1 MFKTLLDFIK
11 RVVNMIFKNDDIKRI
26 TGYDTVM
33 SVVMADKIQYWLN
46 MYRGEADWTDDYVK
60 SLRLEQGICREF
72 SDCVLSEIETSVSN
86 DKLNAIYQKC
96 LVMLNENLQAGL
108 ALGSFC
114 LKPLGEDKAEFV
126 TADKFVPIRFTTDGK
141 LESVV
146 FISTKQIKTDSIYR
160 RFELHELTPQGLH
173 ISNRAYH
180 SKAETDIGRECSLE
194 EVPEWAGLTPDV
206 LFLTDR
212 MDFGYYRNPLKNEID
227 GTFCGVSIY
236 DSAIDLIKK
245 ADVQF
250 GRLEWEFESG
260 ERAINVDVSALQ
272 AQTTV
277 GTDGKTTLA
286 LPKLNKRLYR
296 GLGLAAGNNGEELY
310 KEFSPAFREQ
320 NIINGL
326 EQIKRA
332 IEFNIGLAYGDLSDV
347 QTVEK
352 TATEIKHAKQRKYN
366 RINAIETNLKS
377 CLDDFVYG
385 LAFYN
390 KLSNSGYEF
399 VCNFKDSI
407 LTDEETERNQDWKD
421 ISIGALPLWKY
432 IMKWQGLTEEEAK
445 AQAVETNVNTVME

>member
-1 MFKTLLDFIK
+1 MFKTFLEFIK
-11 RVVNMIFKNDDIKRI
+11 RVVNMLFKNDDIKRI

-33 SVVMADKIQYWLN
+33 SVAMADKIQYWLN
-46 MYRGEADWTDDYVK
+46 MYRGEAKWIDDYVK

-72 SDCVLSEIETSVSN
+72 SDCALSEIETSVSN

-96 LVMLNENLQAGL
+96 LVMLNENLQSGL

-126 TADKFVPIRFTTDGK
+126 TADKFVPISFTADGK

-180 SKAETDIGRECSLE
+180 SKAETDIGRECALE

-227 GTFCGVSIY
+227 GAFCGVSIY

-260 ERAINVDVSALQ
+260 ERAINVDITAIN
-272 AQTTV
+272 
-277 GTDGKTTLA
+277 TDNKA
-286 LPKLNKRLYR
+286 DKLDKRLYR
-296 GLGLAAGNNGEELY
+296 GLDSRDLFQ
-310 KEFSPAFREQ
+310 EFSPEFREQ

-326 EQIKRA
+326 DQIKRA
-332 IEFNIGLAYGDLSDV
+332 IEFNVGLAYGDLSDV

-407 LTDEETERNQDWKD
+407 LTDEDTERKQDLQD
-421 ISIGALPLWKY
+421 VSIGALPLWKY

-445 AQAVETNVNTVME
+445 AQAAETTANTVME

>member
-11 RVVNMIFKNDDIKRI
+11 RVINMLFKNDDIKRI
-26 TGYDTVM
+26 TGYDSVM
-33 SVVMADKIQYWLN
+33 SSAMADKIQYWLD
-46 MYRGEADWTDDYVK
+46 MYRGDADWLDDYVK

-72 SDCVLSEIETSVSN
+72 SDCVLCEMETSVSN

-96 LVMLNENLQAGL
+96 LVMLNENLQSGL

-126 TADKFVPIRFTTDGK
+126 TADKFVPISFTADGK

-173 ISNRAYH
+173 ISNRVYH
-180 SKAETDIGRECSLE
+180 SKSETDIGRECALE
-194 EVPEWAGLTPDV
+194 EVLEWAGLTPDV

-227 GTFCGVSIY
+227 NTFCGVSIY
-236 DSAIDLIKK
+236 DSAIDLVKK

-260 ERAINVDVSALQ
+260 ERAINVDITAIN
-272 AQTTV
+272 
-277 GTDGKTTLA
+277 TDNKA
-286 LPKLNKRLYR
+286 DKLNKRLYK
-296 GLGLAAGNNGEELY
+296 GLDSRDLFQ
-310 KEFSPAFREQ
+310 EFSPAFREQ

-332 IEFNIGLAYGDLSDV
+332 IEFNVGLAYGDLSDV

-366 RINAIETNLKS
+366 RINAIETKLKS

-407 LTDEETERNQDWKD
+407 LTDEETERKQDLQD
-421 ISIGALPLWKY
+421 VSIGALPLWKY

-445 AQAVETNVNTVME
+445 AQAAETTANTVME

>member
-1 MFKTLLDFIK
+1 MFKTFLDFIK
-11 RVVNMIFKNDDIKRI
+11 RVVNMLFKNDDIKRI

-33 SVVMADKIQYWLN
+33 SVAMADKIQYWLN
-46 MYRGEADWTDDYVK
+46 MYRGEAEWIDDYVK

-72 SDCVLSEIETSVSN
+72 SDCALSEIETSVSN

-96 LVMLNENLQAGL
+96 LVMLNENLQSGL

-126 TADKFVPIRFTTDGK
+126 TADKFVPISFTADGK

-180 SKAETDIGRECSLE
+180 SKAETDIGRECTLE

-260 ERAINVDVSALQ
+260 ERAINVDITAIN
-272 AQTTV
+272 
-277 GTDGKTTLA
+277 TDNKA
-286 LPKLNKRLYR
+286 DKLDKRLYR
-296 GLGLAAGNNGEELY
+296 GLDSRDLFQ
-310 KEFSPAFREQ
+310 EFSPEFREQ

-326 EQIKRA
+326 DQIKRA
-332 IEFNIGLAYGDLSDV
+332 IEFNVGLAYGDLSDV

-407 LTDEETERNQDWKD
+407 LTDEETERKQDLQD
-421 ISIGALPLWKY
+421 VSIGALPLWKY

-445 AQAVETNVNTVME
+445 AQAAETTANTVME

>member
-1 MFKTLLDFIK
+1 MFKTFLDFIK
-11 RVVNMIFKNDDIKRI
+11 RVVNMLFKNDDIKRI

-33 SVVMADKIQYWLN
+33 SVAMADKIQYWLN
-46 MYRGEADWTDDYVK
+46 MYRGEAEWIDDYVK

-72 SDCVLSEIETSVSN
+72 SDCALSEIETSVSN

-96 LVMLNENLQAGL
+96 LVMLNENLQSGL

-126 TADKFVPIRFTTDGK
+126 TADKFVPISFTADGK

-180 SKAETDIGRECSLE
+180 SKAETDIGRECALE

-227 GTFCGVSIY
+227 GAFCGVSIY

-260 ERAINVDVSALQ
+260 ERAINVDITAIN
-272 AQTTV
+272 
-277 GTDGKTTLA
+277 TDNKA
-286 LPKLNKRLYR
+286 DKLDKRLYR
-296 GLGLAAGNNGEELY
+296 GLDSRDLFQ
-310 KEFSPAFREQ
+310 EFSPEFREQ

-326 EQIKRA
+326 DQIKRA
-332 IEFNIGLAYGDLSDV
+332 IEFNVGLAYGDLSDV

-407 LTDEETERNQDWKD
+407 LTDEETERKQDLQD
-421 ISIGALPLWKY
+421 VSIGALPLWKY

-445 AQAVETNVNTVME
+445 AQAAETTANTVME

>member
-1 MFKTLLDFIK
+1 MFKTFLDFIK
-11 RVVNMIFKNDDIKRI
+11 RVVNMLFKNDDIKRI

-33 SVVMADKIQYWLN
+33 SVAMADKIQYWLN
-46 MYRGEADWTDDYVK
+46 MYRGEAEWIDDYVK

-72 SDCVLSEIETSVSN
+72 SDCALSEIETSVSN

-96 LVMLNENLQAGL
+96 LVMLNETLQSGL

-126 TADKFVPIRFTTDGK
+126 TADKFVPISFTADGK

-180 SKAETDIGRECSLE
+180 SKAETDIGRECALE
-194 EVPEWAGLTPDV
+194 EVSEWAGLTPDV

-227 GTFCGVSIY
+227 GAFCGVSIY

-260 ERAINVDVSALQ
+260 ERAINVDITAIN
-272 AQTTV
+272 
-277 GTDGKTTLA
+277 TDNKA
-286 LPKLNKRLYR
+286 DKLDKRLYR
-296 GLGLAAGNNGEELY
+296 GLDSRDLFQ
-310 KEFSPAFREQ
+310 EFSPVFREQ

-326 EQIKRA
+326 DQIKRA
-332 IEFNIGLAYGDLSDV
+332 IEFNVGLAYGDLSDV
-347 QTVEK
+347 QTIEK

-407 LTDEETERNQDWKD
+407 LTDEDTERKQDLQD
-421 ISIGALPLWKY
+421 VSIGALPLWKY

-445 AQAVETNVNTVME
+445 AQAAETTANTVME

>member
-1 MFKTLLDFIK
+1 MFKTFLDFIK
-11 RVVNMIFKNDDIKRI
+11 RVVNMLFKNDDIKRI
-26 TGYDTVM
+26 TGYDSVM
-33 SVVMADKIQYWLN
+33 SSAMADKIQYWLN
-46 MYRGEADWTDDYVK
+46 MYRGEAKWIDDYVK

-72 SDCVLSEIETSVSN
+72 SDCALSEIETSVSN

-96 LVMLNENLQAGL
+96 LVMLNENLQSGL

-126 TADKFVPIRFTTDGK
+126 TADKFVPISFTADGK

-180 SKAETDIGRECSLE
+180 SKAETDIGRECALE

-260 ERAINVDVSALQ
+260 ERAINVDITAIN
-272 AQTTV
+272 
-277 GTDGKTTLA
+277 TDNKA
-286 LPKLNKRLYR
+286 DKLDKRLYR
-296 GLGLAAGNNGEELY
+296 GLDSRDLFQ
-310 KEFSPAFREQ
+310 EFSPAFREQ

-332 IEFNIGLAYGDLSDV
+332 IEFNVGLAYGDLSDV

-366 RINAIETNLKS
+366 RINAIEKNLKS

-407 LTDEETERNQDWKD
+407 LTDEDTERKQDLQD
-421 ISIGALPLWKY
+421 VSIGALPLWKY

-445 AQAVETNVNTVME
+445 AQAAETTANTVME

>member
-1 MFKTLLDFIK
+1 MFKTFLDFIK
-11 RVVNMIFKNDDIKRI
+11 RVVNMLFKNDDIKRI

-33 SVVMADKIQYWLN
+33 SVAMADKIQYWLN
-46 MYRGEADWTDDYVK
+46 MYRGEAEWIDDYVK

-72 SDCVLSEIETSVSN
+72 SDCALSEIETSVSN

-126 TADKFVPIRFTTDGK
+126 TADKFVPISFTADGK

-180 SKAETDIGRECSLE
+180 SKAETDIGRECALE

-260 ERAINVDVSALQ
+260 ERAINVDITAIN
-272 AQTTV
+272 
-277 GTDGKTTLA
+277 TDNKA
-286 LPKLNKRLYR
+286 DKLDKRLYR
-296 GLGLAAGNNGEELY
+296 GLDSRDLFQ
-310 KEFSPAFREQ
+310 EFSPAFREQ

-326 EQIKRA
+326 DQIKRA
-332 IEFNIGLAYGDLSDV
+332 IEFNVGLAYGDLSDV

-366 RINAIETNLKS
+366 RINAIEKNLKS

-407 LTDEETERNQDWKD
+407 LTDEETERKQDLQD
-421 ISIGALPLWKY
+421 VSIGALPFWKY

-445 AQAVETNVNTVME
+445 AQAAETTANTVME

>member
-11 RVVNMIFKNDDIKRI
+11 RVVNMLFKNDDIKRI
-26 TGYDTVM
+26 TGYDSVM
-33 SVVMADKIQYWLN
+33 SSAMADKIQYWLN
-46 MYRGEADWTDDYVK
+46 MYRGEAKWIDDYVK

-72 SDCVLSEIETSVSN
+72 SDCALSEIETSVSN

-96 LVMLNENLQAGL
+96 LVMLNENLQSGL

-126 TADKFVPIRFTTDGK
+126 TADKFVPISFTADGK

-180 SKAETDIGRECSLE
+180 SKAETDIGRECALE

-260 ERAINVDVSALQ
+260 ERAINVDITAIN
-272 AQTTV
+272 
-277 GTDGKTTLA
+277 TDNKA
-286 LPKLNKRLYR
+286 DKLDKRLYR
-296 GLGLAAGNNGEELY
+296 GLDSRDLFQ
-310 KEFSPAFREQ
+310 EFSPAFREQ

-326 EQIKRA
+326 DKIKRA
-332 IEFNIGLAYGDLSDV
+332 IEFNVGLAYGDLSDV

-385 LAFYN
+385 IAFYN

-407 LTDEETERNQDWKD
+407 LTDEDTERKQDLQD
-421 ISIGALPLWKY
+421 VSIGALPLWKY

-445 AQAVETNVNTVME
+445 AQAAETNVNTVME

>member
-11 RVVNMIFKNDDIKRI
+11 RVVNMLFKNDDIKRI
-26 TGYDTVM
+26 TGYDSAM
-33 SVVMADKIQYWLN
+33 SVAMADKIQYWLD
-46 MYRGEADWTDDYVK
+46 MYRGDADWLDDYVK

-72 SDCVLSEIETSVSN
+72 SDCALSEIETSVSN

-126 TADKFVPIRFTTDGK
+126 TADKFVPISFTADGK
-141 LESVV
+141 LESVI

-180 SKAETDIGRECSLE
+180 SKSETDIGRECALE

-206 LFLTDR
+206 IFPANR

-260 ERAINVDVSALQ
+260 ERAINVDITAIN
-272 AQTTV
+272 
-277 GTDGKTTLA
+277 TDNKA
-286 LPKLNKRLYR
+286 DKLDKRLYR
-296 GLGLAAGNNGEELY
+296 GLDSRDLFQ
-310 KEFSPAFREQ
+310 EFSPAFREQ

-326 EQIKRA
+326 DQIKQS
-332 IEFNIGLAYGDLSDV
+332 IEFNVGLAFGDLSNV
-347 QTVEK
+347 KTVEK

-366 RINAIETNLKS
+366 RVNAIETNLKS

-407 LTDEETERNQDWKD
+407 LTDEETERNQDLQD
-421 ISIGALPLWKY
+421 VSIGALPLWKY

-445 AQAVETNVNTVME
+445 AQAAETTANTVME

>member
-1 MFKTLLDFIK
+1 
-11 RVVNMIFKNDDIKRI
+11 
-26 TGYDTVM
+26 
-33 SVVMADKIQYWLN
+33 
-46 MYRGEADWTDDYVK
+46 MYRGEAEWIDDYVK

-72 SDCVLSEIETSVSN
+72 SDCVLCEMETSVSN

-96 LVMLNENLQAGL
+96 LVMLNENLQSGL

-126 TADKFVPIRFTTDGK
+126 TADKFVPISFTADGK
-141 LESVV
+141 FESVV

-180 SKAETDIGRECSLE
+180 SKAETDIGRECALE

-236 DSAIDLIKK
+236 DSAIDIIKK

-260 ERAINVDVSALQ
+260 ERAINVDITAIN
-272 AQTTV
+272 
-277 GTDGKTTLA
+277 TDNKA
-286 LPKLNKRLYR
+286 DKLDKRLYR
-296 GLGLAAGNNGEELY
+296 GLDSRDLFQ
-310 KEFSPAFREQ
+310 EFSPAFREQ

-326 EQIKRA
+326 DQIKRA
-332 IEFNIGLAYGDLSDV
+332 IEFNVGLAYGDLSDV

-366 RINAIETNLKS
+366 RVNAIETNLKS

-407 LTDEETERNQDWKD
+407 LTDEDTERKQDLQD
-421 ISIGALPLWKY
+421 VSIGALPLWKY

-445 AQAVETNVNTVME
+445 AQAAETTANTVME

>member
-11 RVVNMIFKNDDIKRI
+11 RVVNMLFKNDDIKRI

-33 SVVMADKIQYWLN
+33 SVAMADKIQYWLN
-46 MYRGEADWTDDYVK
+46 MYRGESKWIDDYVK

-72 SDCVLSEIETSVSN
+72 SDCALSEIETSVSN

-96 LVMLNENLQAGL
+96 LVMLNENLQSGL

-126 TADKFVPIRFTTDGK
+126 TADKFVPISFTADGK

-173 ISNRAYH
+173 ISNRAFH
-180 SKAETDIGRECSLE
+180 SKSETDIGRECTLE

-206 LFLTDR
+206 IFLTDR

-272 AQTTV
+272 AQPTI
-277 GTDGKTTLA
+277 GIDGKTTLA

-296 GLGLAAGNNGEELY
+296 ELGLAAGNNGEELY
-310 KEFSPAFREQ
+310 KEFSPVFREQ

-326 EQIKRA
+326 DQIKRA
-332 IEFNIGLAYGDLSDV
+332 IEFNVGLAYGDLSDV

-407 LTDEETERNQDWKD
+407 LTDEETERKQDLQD
-421 ISIGALPLWKY
+421 VSIGALPLWKY

-445 AQAVETNVNTVME
+445 AQAAETTANTVME

>member
-11 RVVNMIFKNDDIKRI
+11 RVVNMLFKNDDIKRI
-26 TGYDTVM
+26 TGYDSAM
-33 SVVMADKIQYWLN
+33 SVAMADKIQYWLN
-46 MYRGEADWTDDYVK
+46 MYRGEAEWIDDYVK

-72 SDCVLSEIETSVSN
+72 SDCALSEIETSVSN

-126 TADKFVPIRFTTDGK
+126 TADKFVPISFTADGK

-160 RFELHELTPQGLH
+160 RFELHELTPQGLR
-173 ISNRAYH
+173 ISNRAFH
-180 SKAETDIGRECSLE
+180 SKSETDIGRECALE

-206 LFLTDR
+206 IFPANR

-260 ERAINVDVSALQ
+260 ERAINVDITAIN
-272 AQTTV
+272 
-277 GTDGKTTLA
+277 TDNKA
-286 LPKLNKRLYR
+286 DKLNKRLYK
-296 GLGLAAGNNGEELY
+296 GLDSRDLFQ
-310 KEFSPAFREQ
+310 EFSPAFREQ

-326 EQIKRA
+326 DQIKQS
-332 IEFNIGLAYGDLSDV
+332 IEFNVGLAFGDLSNV
-347 QTVEK
+347 KTVEK

-407 LTDEETERNQDWKD
+407 LTDEGTERNQDLQD
-421 ISIGALPLWKY
+421 VSIGALPLWKY

-445 AQAVETNVNTVME
+445 AQAAETTANTVME

>member
-1 MFKTLLDFIK
+1 MFKTFLDFIK
-11 RVVNMIFKNDDIKRI
+11 RVVNMLFKNDDIKRI

-33 SVVMADKIQYWLN
+33 SVAMADKIQYWLN
-46 MYRGEADWTDDYVK
+46 MYRGEAEWIDDYVK

-72 SDCVLSEIETSVSN
+72 SDCALSEIETSVSN

-96 LVMLNENLQAGL
+96 LVMLNENLQSGL

-126 TADKFVPIRFTTDGK
+126 TADKFVPISFTADGK

-173 ISNRAYH
+173 ISNRAFH
-180 SKAETDIGRECSLE
+180 SKSETDIGRECALE

-227 GTFCGVSIY
+227 GAFCGVSIY

-260 ERAINVDVSALQ
+260 ERAINVDITAIN
-272 AQTTV
+272 
-277 GTDGKTTLA
+277 TDNKA
-286 LPKLNKRLYR
+286 DKLDKRLYR
-296 GLGLAAGNNGEELY
+296 GLDSRDLFQ
-310 KEFSPAFREQ
+310 EFSPEFREQ

-326 EQIKRA
+326 DQIKRA
-332 IEFNIGLAYGDLSDV
+332 IEFNVGLAYGDLSDV

-407 LTDEETERNQDWKD
+407 LTDEDTERKQDLQD
-421 ISIGALPLWKY
+421 VSIGALPLWKY

-445 AQAVETNVNTVME
+445 AQAAETTANTVME

>member
-11 RVVNMIFKNDDIKRI
+11 RVVNMLFKNDDIKRI
-26 TGYDTVM
+26 TGYDSVM
-33 SVVMADKIQYWLN
+33 SSAMADKIQYWLN
-46 MYRGEADWTDDYVK
+46 MYRGEADWLDDYVK

-72 SDCVLSEIETSVSN
+72 SDCALSEIETSVSN

-126 TADKFVPIRFTTDGK
+126 TADKFVPISFTADGK

-173 ISNRAYH
+173 ISNRAFH
-180 SKAETDIGRECSLE
+180 SKSETDIGRECALE

-227 GTFCGVSIY
+227 NTFCGVSIY
-236 DSAIDLIKK
+236 DSVIDLVKK

-272 AQTTV
+272 AQATV

-332 IEFNIGLAYGDLSDV
+332 IEFNVGLAYGDLSDV

-407 LTDEETERNQDWKD
+407 LTDEDTERKQDLQD
-421 ISIGALPLWKY
+421 VSIGALPLWKY

-445 AQAVETNVNTVME
+445 AQAAETTANTVMG

>member
-11 RVVNMIFKNDDIKRI
+11 RVVNMLFKNDDIKRI
-26 TGYDTVM
+26 TGYDSVM
-33 SVVMADKIQYWLN
+33 SSAMADKIQYWLN
-46 MYRGEADWTDDYVK
+46 MYRGEAEWIDDYVK

-72 SDCVLSEIETSVSN
+72 SDCVLCEMETSVSN

-96 LVMLNENLQAGL
+96 LVMLNENLQSGL

-126 TADKFVPIRFTTDGK
+126 TADKFVPISFTADGK

-180 SKAETDIGRECSLE
+180 SKAETDIGRECALE

-236 DSAIDLIKK
+236 DSAIDIIKK

-260 ERAINVDVSALQ
+260 ERAINVDITAIN
-272 AQTTV
+272 
-277 GTDGKTTLA
+277 TDNKA
-286 LPKLNKRLYR
+286 DKLDKRLYR
-296 GLGLAAGNNGEELY
+296 GLDSRDLFQ
-310 KEFSPAFREQ
+310 EFSPAFREQ

-326 EQIKRA
+326 EQINRA
-332 IEFNIGLAYGDLSDV
+332 IEFNVGLAYGDLSDV

-366 RINAIETNLKS
+366 RVNAIETNLKS

-407 LTDEETERNQDWKD
+407 LTDEDTERKQDLQD
-421 ISIGALPLWKY
+421 VSIGALPLWKY

-445 AQAVETNVNTVME
+445 AQAAETTANTVME